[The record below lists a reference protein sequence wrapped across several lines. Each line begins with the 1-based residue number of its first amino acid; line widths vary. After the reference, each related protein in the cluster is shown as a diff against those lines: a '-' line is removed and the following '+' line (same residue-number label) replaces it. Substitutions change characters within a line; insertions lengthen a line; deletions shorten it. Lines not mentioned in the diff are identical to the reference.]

1 MKRILAAWLAVL
13 CASVMLASCSE
24 EAEETESA
32 PPLEYV
38 PETEAATE
46 TADVIEC
53 ETESETAAETE
64 SGQGIA
70 DLFDSLAASVPLPS
84 GDYRLSFVRA
94 FLEGDIALIEDLLYL
109 RSGSA
114 KMLLDGEYSDFTLSF
129 SEAED
134 DYFSSLDFGFISSV
148 DNGIFREGENHI
160 IVSNDGFYCEV
171 RVQVNP
177 GGGDAVQY
185 PAQKS
190 DAQEALNM
198 WLVLGG
204 AVPTIGNPTPDLED
218 FYWGAAGDYIGN
230 RFRVTELSEYERLA
244 NVIFG
249 METFEP
255 RAPLMQTDDGK
266 WFAGGHGGLS
276 MQYEWID
283 ETVRDDG
290 TVSIR
295 IKYYADCQGL
305 IPSEVIEYILEDTGE
320 SVGGMKVFRFV
331 SYESEP
337 LTEYPTFGYQF

>member
-1 MKRILAAWLAVL
+1 MKRILVLLLAL
-13 CASVMLASCSE
+13 FLLASCSDE
-24 EAEETESA
+24 VEETESA

-38 PETEAATE
+38 SETEVDTE
-46 TADVIEC
+46 TAVTVEC
-53 ETESETAAETE
+53 ETETESDTEAETE
-64 SGQGIA
+64 A
-70 DLFDSLAASVPLPS
+70 DDDRMGVFESLAASVPLPS

-94 FLEGDIALIEDLLYL
+94 FLEGDTALIEDLLYL

-134 DYFSSLDFGFISSV
+134 DYFSSLDFGFISSA

-177 GGGDAVQY
+177 GSGDAVQY

-204 AVPTIGNPTPDLED
+204 AVPAIGNPTPELED

-230 RFRVTELSEYERLA
+230 RFRVTELDEYARLA

-249 METFEP
+249 MDSFEP

-295 IKYYADCQGL
+295 IKYYADCQRL

-320 SVGGMKVFRFV
+320 EIGGSKVFRFV
-331 SYESEP
+331 SYESVP